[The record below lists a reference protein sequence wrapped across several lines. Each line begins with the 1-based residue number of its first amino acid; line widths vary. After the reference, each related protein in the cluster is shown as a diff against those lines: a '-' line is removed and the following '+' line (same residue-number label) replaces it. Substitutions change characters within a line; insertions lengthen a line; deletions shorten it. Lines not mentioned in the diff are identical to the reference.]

1 VNFIMV
7 INGVRWKFETETYLW
22 QFAWR
27 EIDGVLTPV
36 LEECNGNLAVG
47 KLLRAAST
55 AKLKEGA

>member
-1 VNFIMV
+1 MNFIMV

-36 LEECNGNLAVG
+36 LSECNGNVVVG
-47 KLLRAAST
+47 KLLRV
-55 AKLKEGA
+55 AKTEY